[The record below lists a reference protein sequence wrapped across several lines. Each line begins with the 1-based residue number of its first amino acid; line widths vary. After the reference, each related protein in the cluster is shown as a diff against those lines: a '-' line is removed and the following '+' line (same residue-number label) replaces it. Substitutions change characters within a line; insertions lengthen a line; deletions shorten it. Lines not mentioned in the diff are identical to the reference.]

1 VKAKGEAREERAAHA
16 RAPKV
21 LAHLSTC
28 TRSGLYK
35 CRAKSHLPHPS
46 LRKCGTSLRLSERRA
61 RPRQCVRV
69 SGGDRVSVRP
79 FEPPPAGLQAAL
91 VTAELAPL
99 AAKRAAAAAAPL
111 ELDAPALAAHL
122 LARFQGQVRRVP
134 MHYRGVSYGDWM
146 AYFWGTRAAR
156 LLGRVQGQERRVVV
170 AS

>member
-1 VKAKGEAREERAAHA
+1 M
-16 RAPKV
+16 
-21 LAHLSTC
+21 
-28 TRSGLYK
+28 
-35 CRAKSHLPHPS
+35 
-46 LRKCGTSLRLSERRA
+46 

-69 SGGDRVSVRP
+69 SGGDRVAVRP

-134 MHYRGVSYGDWM
+134 RHYRGSWGDWM
-146 AYFWGTRAAR
+146 AH
-156 LLGRVQGQERRVVV
+156 
-170 AS
+170 

>member
-1 VKAKGEAREERAAHA
+1 MSKGERRGKGKAQRAAHA
-16 RAPKV
+16 RAPKSP
-21 LAHLSTC
+21 AHLSTC
-28 TRSGLYK
+28 TCSGRGK
-35 CRAKSHLPHPS
+35 CRAKRYLPDPS
-46 LRKCGTSLRLSERRA
+46 LRRCGTSYAAEGAGRA

-134 MHYRGVSYGDWM
+134 RHCRGSWGDTM
-146 AYFWGTRAAR
+146 AH
-156 LLGRVQGQERRVVV
+156 
-170 AS
+170 